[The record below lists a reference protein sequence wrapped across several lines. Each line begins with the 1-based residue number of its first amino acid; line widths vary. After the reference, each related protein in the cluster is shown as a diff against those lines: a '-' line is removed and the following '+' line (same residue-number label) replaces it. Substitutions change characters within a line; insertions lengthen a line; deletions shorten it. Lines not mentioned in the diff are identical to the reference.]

1 MKRMMLLLSFAIPS
15 VMALLIVGTV
25 MFIWGRGLPVPEALS
40 TLATTAIGYVF
51 GVLPGIVR
59 EALAKDDPVLAKEL
73 P

>member
-1 MKRMMLLLSFAIPS
+1 MKRIMILLSFTIPC

-25 MFIWGRGLPVPEALS
+25 MFVWGRGMPVPEALS

-59 EALAKDDPVLAKEL
+59 EALAKDDPAIAKA
-73 P
+73 